1 MTQKPEYVL
10 VRESSARWTIMR
22 LNSIKTCYV
31 PLAVCSNENDG
42 EHVLLGLLE
51 SKEFHRG

>member
-1 MTQKPEYVL
+1 MNQKPEYVL